1 MRLLV
6 VESPLKSLI
15 VKKKRNCISLKL
27 SIFLKKY
34 EIIDKSLDSGCT
46 SMATPYK
53 SLLARRPK
61 CLSSDDS
68 EISLF
73 RLLVFIIV
81 FSLQVEKDQNEI
93 SRKVKEL
100 KGQRDDC
107 HEELGNIKTLT
118 SFIMQAITFWEE
130 VTMLTNAAT
139 IKTAQVQ
146 KIVDLAAKKNTLKIL
161 KSRGTAIKM
170 RSFRESWMEVAEMFG
185 SDTNSLRFIDRNLH
199 FPVNEVKL
207 GEESERHSLLSPC
220 VLVVVLLVAVVSC
233 FLRWLS

>member
-6 VESPLKSLI
+6 VESPFKSLI
-15 VKKKRNCISLKL
+15 VKRKRNCISLKL

-161 KSRGTAIKM
+161 KSKGTAIKM
-170 RSFRESWMEVAEMFG
+170 RSFKESWMEVLEMFE
-185 SDTNSLRFIDRNLH
+185 TNSLRFIDLNWH
-199 FPVNEVKL
+199 FPLNEVKL
-207 GEESERHSLLSPC
+207 GQEIKRHSLLSPC